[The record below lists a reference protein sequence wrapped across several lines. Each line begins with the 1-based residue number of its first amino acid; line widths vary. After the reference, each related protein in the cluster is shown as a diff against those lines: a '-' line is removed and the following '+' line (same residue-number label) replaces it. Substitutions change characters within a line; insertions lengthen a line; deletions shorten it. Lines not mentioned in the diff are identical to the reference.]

1 MESLRGVSAKVLCHL
16 RSIRKLILFGLLLCM
31 HPEIRFLKILKRVS
45 WIKLTTGVSQILK
58 SMRQKVSQEEV
69 AKVQIDNIRQDIDM
83 VESKQK
89 RLDEDK
95 ARLIMKLV
103 STRETL
109 LALKEQDE

>member
-1 MESLRGVSAKVLCHL
+1 
-16 RSIRKLILFGLLLCM
+16 
-31 HPEIRFLKILKRVS
+31 
-45 WIKLTTGVSQILK
+45 
-58 SMRQKVSQEEV
+58 MREVVKQEEV
-69 AKVQIDNIRQDIDM
+69 AKVRLNNLKNDLEM
-83 VESKQK
+83 VEAKQK

>member
-1 MESLRGVSAKVLCHL
+1 
-16 RSIRKLILFGLLLCM
+16 
-31 HPEIRFLKILKRVS
+31 
-45 WIKLTTGVSQILK
+45 
-58 SMRQKVSQEEV
+58 MREVVKQEEV
-69 AKVQIDNIRQDIDM
+69 AKVRLNNLKNDLEM

>member
-1 MESLRGVSAKVLCHL
+1 
-16 RSIRKLILFGLLLCM
+16 
-31 HPEIRFLKILKRVS
+31 
-45 WIKLTTGVSQILK
+45 
-58 SMRQKVSQEEV
+58 MRQKVSQEEV

>member
-1 MESLRGVSAKVLCHL
+1 MESLRGVSAKVLYHL
-16 RSIRKLILFGLLLCM
+16 RSIKIVILFGLLLCILV
-31 HPEIRFLKILKRVS
+31 ETKFLKILKRVS
-45 WIKLTTGVSQILK
+45 WIKLTTGVSKLLK
-58 SMRQKVSQEEV
+58 SMRQKVKQEEV
-69 AKVQIDNIRQDIDM
+69 AKVRLNNLKNDLEM
-83 VESKQK
+83 VEAKQK

>member
-1 MESLRGVSAKVLCHL
+1 M
-16 RSIRKLILFGLLLCM
+16 
-31 HPEIRFLKILKRVS
+31 
-45 WIKLTTGVSQILK
+45 
-58 SMRQKVSQEEV
+58 
-69 AKVQIDNIRQDIDM
+69 QIDNIRQDIDM